1 MSNLTFDE
9 GNKRVNVRCAA
20 IIRREGHVLVVRED
34 DDDFVCL
41 PGGRIQRGESSLA
54 AIHREMKEELNA
66 DIEAPQLKYVLEN
79 FFWRYNKRF
88 HEFAFY
94 YEVEPPAH
102 VPFVTEGVCQTGED
116 DGKLLSFEWVPYTA
130 NHLCRVNLHPLSMRT
145 RLLVLPDD
153 FEHATVTD
161 ADY

>member
-9 GNKRVNVRCAA
+9 GNKRVNVRCAG
-20 IIRREGHVLVVRED
+20 IIRREGHVLVVREE

-41 PGGRIQRGESSLA
+41 PGGRVQQGESSLA
-54 AIHREMKEELNA
+54 AIYREMKEELDA
-66 DIEAPQLKYVLEN
+66 DIEAPKLKYVLEN

-94 YEVEPPAH
+94 YEIEPPAH

-116 DGKLLSFEWVPYTA
+116 DGKTLSFEWVPYTA
-130 NHLCRVNLHPLSMRT
+130 NHLCRVNLHPWSMRT
-145 RLLVLPDD
+145 RLMALPEG
-153 FEHATVTD
+153 FEHATVKD